1 MQQVSSLIIELQNAR
16 SRLVKLFDA
25 PDITNIEGTG
35 YSPMFPWPAADRVAG
50 AYSNVSDI
58 RRDVI

>member
-16 SRLVKLFDA
+16 SKLLKLFDA
-25 PDITNIEGTG
+25 PDPGCTEGTG
-35 YSPMFPWPAADRVAG
+35 YSPMFPWPDAGRVVA